1 MNKMQWRMQ
10 KSKYGY
16 LKFVVF
22 TKKRLSFTRKKYF
35 ITISIIN
42 YELAFISDACV
53 LKEYNC
59 ERIHDRHIIE
69 LDIHLVNVLGNIFC
83 GSAHTRT
90 VAKSARH
97 LVMQMQI

>member
-1 MNKMQWRMQ
+1 MQ

-16 LKFVVF
+16 LEFAVF

-42 YELAFISDACV
+42 HELAFIGDVCV

-59 ERIHDRHIIE
+59 ET
-69 LDIHLVNVLGNIFC
+69 
-83 GSAHTRT
+83 HT
-90 VAKSARH
+90 
-97 LVMQMQI
+97 

>member
-1 MNKMQWRMQ
+1 MNKMEWRMQ

-16 LKFVVF
+16 LKFAVF
-22 TKKRLSFTRKKYF
+22 TKKRLSFARKKYF

-59 ERIHDRHIIE
+59 ET
-69 LDIHLVNVLGNIFC
+69 
-83 GSAHTRT
+83 HT
-90 VAKSARH
+90 
-97 LVMQMQI
+97 

>member
-1 MNKMQWRMQ
+1 MQ

-16 LKFVVF
+16 LSYLKFAVF
-22 TKKRLSFTRKKYF
+22 SKKRLSFARKKYF

-59 ERIHDRHIIE
+59 ET
-69 LDIHLVNVLGNIFC
+69 
-83 GSAHTRT
+83 HT
-90 VAKSARH
+90 
-97 LVMQMQI
+97 

>member
-1 MNKMQWRMQ
+1 MQRNSIPHEQNVMVNA
-10 KSKYGY
+10 KSKYDY
-16 LKFVVF
+16 LKFAVF

-59 ERIHDRHIIE
+59 ET
-69 LDIHLVNVLGNIFC
+69 
-83 GSAHTRT
+83 HT
-90 VAKSARH
+90 
-97 LVMQMQI
+97 